1 MHKSPKAS
9 SRRTGR
15 AIKTDRSRKSLPRE
29 QPEEPVTPKDTVLTK
44 IPIEKSEKGSN
55 MNIEAANAAAVEE
68 NVNASEIDQP
78 QPLSKSGIRV

>member
-1 MHKSPKAS
+1 M
-9 SRRTGR
+9 
-15 AIKTDRSRKSLPRE
+15 
-29 QPEEPVTPKDTVLTK
+29 TPKDTVLTK